1 MKKIGSYTSKGK
13 AAHLVEEKVILD
25 DGRFDTGY
33 VVTGFMI
40 YPNNFTGGSPST
52 TSGIGRLATESG
64 LPTVRENFIDASL
77 NTFVAADAI
86 SGGFENVTQDARS
99 FIDPDNLIVQDLFIT
114 ILNAADVEMNYMIT
128 FDKYQ
133 FTDWKGALAMTRNK
147 SQGSSA

>member
-1 MKKIGSYTSKGK
+1 MKKIGSYTAKGI
-13 AAHLVEEKVILD
+13 ASHLVEEKIVLD
-25 DGRFDTGY
+25 DGRFNTGY
-33 VVTGFMI
+33 VVTGFQI

-64 LPTVRENFIDASL
+64 LPTVRENFIDAAL

-86 SGGFENVTQDARS
+86 TGGFENVTQDARS

-114 ILNAADVEMNYMIT
+114 ILNAADVAMNYMIT
-128 FDKYQ
+128 FDKYE

-147 SQGSSA
+147 SQA